1 MRLTAAGVFRVAGFQ
16 LGDAFLRQKREVL
29 EVTHHIAVVGANPE
43 LVKLVDARASRIEPH
58 CARLSLAEFRAVGIG
73 DERQGEAVHGGVE
86 LASTQL
92 DTGGDVAPLIAAA
105 DLQLAIVRFL
115 KMIKIEGLQEHVGK
129 LGVADAHLA
138 ILHAG
143 AYAFLGHHAVD
154 GEVLANV
161 AQEIEIGNTCRPV
174 GVIQQLSGVSGG
186 FKIQQLGQLLLHRR
200 NVLLKRFACK

>member
-43 LVKLVDARASRIEPH
+43 LVKLVDARASWIEPH
-58 CARLSLAEFRAVGIG
+58 CARLGLAEFRAVGIG

-115 KMIKIEGLQEHVGK
+115 QMIKIEGLQEHVGK

-161 AQEIEIGNTCRPV
+161 AQEVEIGNTCRPV

-200 NVLLKRFACK
+200 NVLLERFACK